1 LKNDHQQITIRRL
14 TSDRRRLWDNFV
26 ESNPAATFFHKAGW
40 QDVIERSFGHR
51 TDYLY
56 AQSHGEIIGILPLV
70 QINSRLFGNA
80 IVSTAFCVHGG
91 PVATDSTVAEALIAE
106 GMSLA
111 DARNVDFFECR
122 SSVPKLGEWQTRSDL
137 YVSFRRPIDP
147 DPEQNM
153 HNIPRKQR
161 AMVRKGIKLGLI
173 SEIDESVDRFYDI
186 YATSVRNLG
195 TPVFSK
201 SYFRNLKQTFRDECE
216 ILTVRNGKEA
226 VSSVMSFYF
235 RDQVL
240 PYYGGGTSGAR
251 QVAGNDFMYWELMRH
266 ACLKDLKWFDF
277 GRSKV
282 GTGSFNFKKNWGFS
296 PEPLEYSYLLRRL
309 DRFPEINPNN
319 PKYRYFIALWKR
331 LPLLVSKAVG
341 PLIARNLG

>member
-1 LKNDHQQITIRRL
+1 MQI
-14 TSDRRRLWDNFV
+14 SSW
-26 ESNPAATFFHKAGW
+26 
-40 QDVIERSFGHR
+40 
-51 TDYLY
+51 
-56 AQSHGEIIGILPLV
+56 
-70 QINSRLFGNA
+70 LFGNA

-91 PVATDSTVAEALIAE
+91 PVATDSTVAAALIAE
-106 GMSLA
+106 AIRLA
-111 DARNVDFFECR
+111 NDRNVDFLECR
-122 SSVPKLGEWQTRSDL
+122 CPKPNLGEWQTRSDL

-147 DPEQNM
+147 DPERNM
-153 HNIPRKQR
+153 LNIPRKQR
-161 AMVRKGIKLGLI
+161 AMVRKGINSGLV
-173 SEIDESVDRFYDI
+173 SEFDEEVGRLYDI

-201 SYFRNLKQTFRDECE
+201 AYFRNLKQTFQDECD
-216 ILTVRNGKEA
+216 ILTVCKGTEA
-226 VSSVMSFYF
+226 ISSVMSFYF

-266 ACLKDLKWFDF
+266 ACLKDVKWFDF

-282 GTGSFNFKKNWGFS
+282 GTGSFYFKKNWGFS

-309 DRFPEINPNN
+309 DRLPEINPNN
-319 PKYRYFIALWKR
+319 PKYKYFIALWKR

>member
-1 LKNDHQQITIRRL
+1 MTIRRL

-26 ESNPAATFFHKAGW
+26 ENNPAATFFHKAGW

-56 AQSHGEIIGILPLV
+56 AERHRKTIGILPLV
-70 QINSRLFGNA
+70 QIDSWLFGNA
-80 IVSTAFCVHGG
+80 LVSTAFCVHGG
-91 PVATDSTVAEALIAE
+91 PVAADSTVAAALITEAIR
-106 GMSLA
+106 LA
-111 DARNVDFFECR
+111 DERNVDFLECR
-122 SSVPKLGEWQTRSDL
+122 CPNPNPGEWKTLSDL

-153 HNIPRKQR
+153 LNIPRKQR
-161 AMVRKGIKLGLI
+161 AMVRKGIKSGLV
-173 SEIDESVDRFYDI
+173 SEIDDNVDRFYDI

-195 TPVFSK
+195 TPVYSK
-201 SYFRNLKQTFRDECE
+201 PYFRNLKQTFRDECE
-216 ILTVRNGKEA
+216 ILTVCDGKEA

-240 PYYGGGTSGAR
+240 PYYGGGTDSSR
-251 QVAGNDFMYWELMRH
+251 RVAGNDFMYWELLRH
-266 ACLKDLKWFDF
+266 ACLKDVKWFDF

-282 GTGSFNFKKNWGFS
+282 GTGSFHFKKNWGFS

-309 DRFPEINPNN
+309 DQLPEINPNN
-319 PKYRYFIALWKR
+319 PKYKYFIALWKR